1 MIPIESVADA
11 SIEQRSRRTIRS
23 NDSRVGQI
31 DRVLHFLSRV
41 DGERVTRP
49 RKHALDA
56 AQDGLIDAKVNRC
69 LSNQVNDDR
78 CIAIESYLSLMH
90 DLQAQVL
97 FSLA

>member
-1 MIPIESVADA
+1 MVPIDNVADA
-11 SIEQRSRRTIRS
+11 PVGQRSSLTIGS
-23 NDSRVGQI
+23 NYSRVGQI
-31 DRVLHFLSRV
+31 DRALHFLSRF

-56 AQDGLIDAKVNRC
+56 VQHGLIDAEVNRC
-69 LSNQVNDDR
+69 LSDQVNDDR
-78 CIAIESYLSLMH
+78 CISIKSYFSLMH